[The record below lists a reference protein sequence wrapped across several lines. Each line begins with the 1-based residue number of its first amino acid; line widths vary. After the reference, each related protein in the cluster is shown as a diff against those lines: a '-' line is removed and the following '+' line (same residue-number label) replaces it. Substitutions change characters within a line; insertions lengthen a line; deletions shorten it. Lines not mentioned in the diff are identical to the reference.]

1 MNLGLFTYLGL
12 NPVQLPQDYLM
23 AEKISK
29 GSKVIFWN
37 REPIVKRRADL
48 DFTVLFT
55 VLFGYFWLSEGV
67 FMCVCAGGGGGGGGG
82 VHSTSVIS
90 GLGRVCVVV
99 VGRIITEWW
108 WRWGSVIIQRLEE
121 THNLLTR
128 LNPMTFDV
136 CVCSINFLT
145 KIKSESHW
153 RKKERICDDI
163 FVAAPKSDWLKKIQ
177 ELKSCLNYH

>member
-82 VHSTSVIS
+82 GPQYFCYFWLREGVC
-90 GLGRVCVVV
+90 GGGREDNNRMMMKM
-99 VGRIITEWW
+99 RIGNNTE
-108 WRWGSVIIQRLEE
+108 
-121 THNLLTR
+121 
-128 LNPMTFDV
+128 
-136 CVCSINFLT
+136 
-145 KIKSESHW
+145 
-153 RKKERICDDI
+153 
-163 FVAAPKSDWLKKIQ
+163 A
-177 ELKSCLNYH
+177 